1 MADPKKSNEMSISDK
16 SESTSAA
23 KKKGINSVK
32 DKATSPEVVDVDESV
47 AEAIGIQD
55 NFDLTYGEYRTL
67 LKEAAIK
74 GRGTNPT
81 IDGPTTE
88 KVTEELKRVK
98 GKEGQIRPKVK
109 KVSFQKVFN
118 RKPPKV
124 AGLIAGSSSLALRAP
139 DALKE
144 RESEKESED
153 KKDMKMDKY
162 VSSSLKR

>member
-1 MADPKKSNEMSISDK
+1 MSISDK

-124 AGLIAGSSSLALRAP
+124 AGLIGGSSS
-139 DALKE
+139 
-144 RESEKESED
+144 
-153 KKDMKMDKY
+153 
-162 VSSSLKR
+162 SLH